1 LVEDRELGDQSGVDQ
16 FFDRIGK
23 YTHDMEDRRPARAGP
38 TSRTLGCVAVEPSS
52 LLEVAEDAAREAGAL
67 LIERFGS
74 AATGV
79 GSKSTPTDP
88 VSDADRDS
96 EALIASLIRRRRPGD
111 GIVTEE
117 SGGEPGSSLTW
128 VVDPL
133 DGTVNFLFGIPNWS
147 VSIAVEDASGAVAG
161 VVFDPNRDEMF
172 SAIRG
177 RGARLNDEVIHVSSR
192 TDLSSALIGT
202 GFAYDA
208 EARAIQGRVVLDLLP
223 KVRDIRRFGSA
234 ALDLAAVACGRL
246 DGFFEAPTEWWDRAA
261 GVLLVREAGGVV
273 SELPAPL
280 DLSPGVVA
288 AGPSLHPALV
298 ALVAS

>member
-1 LVEDRELGDQSGVDQ
+1 
-16 FFDRIGK
+16 
-23 YTHDMEDRRPARAGP
+23 M
-38 TSRTLGCVAVEPSS
+38 
-52 LLEVAEDAAREAGAL
+52 
-67 LIERFGS
+67 ERFGS
-74 AATGV
+74 VATGV

-88 VSDADRDS
+88 VSDADRDA
-96 EALIASLIRRRRPGD
+96 EALIATMIRTRRPED

-117 SGGEPGSSLTW
+117 GGGEPGATLTW

-133 DGTVNFLFGIPNWS
+133 DGTVNFLFGIPSWS
-147 VSIAVEDASGAVAG
+147 VSIAVEDAEGAVAG
-161 VVFDPNRDEMF
+161 VVFDPNRNEMF

-177 RGARLNDEVIHVSSR
+177 DGARLNGTPIHVSTR
-192 TDLSSALIGT
+192 TALSHALIGT

-208 EARAIQGRVVLDLLP
+208 QARGIQGQVVLDLLP

-288 AGPSLHPALV
+288 AGPGLHPVLAS
-298 ALVAS
+298 LVAS

>member
-1 LVEDRELGDQSGVDQ
+1 
-16 FFDRIGK
+16 
-23 YTHDMEDRRPARAGP
+23 MEASA
-38 TSRTLGCVAVEPSS
+38 
-52 LLEVAEDAAREAGAL
+52 LLEIAEGAAREAGAL
-67 LIERFGS
+67 LMERFGS

-79 GSKSTPTDP
+79 SSKSTPTDP
-88 VSDADRDS
+88 VSDADRDA
-96 EALIASLIRRRRPGD
+96 EALISRWIAQRRPLD

-117 SGGEPGSSLTW
+117 GGGEAGSGLTW

-133 DGTVNFLFGIPNWS
+133 DGTVNFLFGIPSWS
-147 VSIAVEDASGAVAG
+147 VSIAVEDAKGAVAG
-161 VVFDPNRDEMF
+161 VVFDPNRGEMF
-172 SAIRG
+172 SATRG
-177 RGARLNDEVIHVSSR
+177 GGAHLNGKPIHVSAR
-192 TDLSSALIGT
+192 TDLAHALIGT

-208 EARAIQGRVVLDLLP
+208 QARAIQGKVVLDLLP

-273 SELPAPL
+273 SELPPPL

-288 AGPSLHPALV
+288 AGPELHPVLAS
-298 ALVAS
+298 LVAS